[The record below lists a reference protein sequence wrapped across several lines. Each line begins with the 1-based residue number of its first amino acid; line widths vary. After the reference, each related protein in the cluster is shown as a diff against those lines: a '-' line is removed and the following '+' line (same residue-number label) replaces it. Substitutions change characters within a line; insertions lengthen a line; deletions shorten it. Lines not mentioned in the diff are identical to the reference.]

1 MNDLEDQVTQRFN
14 VSARALDITPPPP
27 RIIVERVARRRRR
40 RLAAR
45 GAAAIT
51 TAILIGGGLVLI
63 TTRGE
68 GNSSTS
74 GSEPQPSDT
83 TTSSQPPPR
92 SIAGTSLDITNPTA
106 AADLWSCLPDNGL
119 TARSEHLVVATD
131 TGLFVWGCDD
141 SLGVEPLDRVSQSN

>member
-1 MNDLEDQVTQRFN
+1 MNDLEEQVTQRFN
-14 VSARALDITPPPP
+14 VSARALDITAPPP
-27 RIIVERVARRRRR
+27 RIIVERVARRQRR

-45 GAAAIT
+45 GGGAIT
-51 TAILIGGGLVLI
+51 TAILIDGGLVLI

-68 GNSSTS
+68 GNPSTS
-74 GSEPQPSDT
+74 GSESQPPD

-92 SIAGTSLDITNPTA
+92 SIAGTSLDITNST